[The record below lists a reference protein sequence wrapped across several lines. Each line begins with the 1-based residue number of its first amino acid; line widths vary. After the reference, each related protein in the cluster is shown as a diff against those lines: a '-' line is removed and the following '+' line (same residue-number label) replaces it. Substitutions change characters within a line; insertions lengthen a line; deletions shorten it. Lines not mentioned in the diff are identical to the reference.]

1 MLVRKAPS
9 QRELSAE
16 WLTEGVSK
24 VRHRLINKFESK
36 VLLFLR
42 LEFFL
47 VMIDIPSHPLYNRIR
62 EREGG

>member
-42 LEFFL
+42 LEFF
-47 VMIDIPSHPLYNRIR
+47 VYD
-62 EREGG
+62 